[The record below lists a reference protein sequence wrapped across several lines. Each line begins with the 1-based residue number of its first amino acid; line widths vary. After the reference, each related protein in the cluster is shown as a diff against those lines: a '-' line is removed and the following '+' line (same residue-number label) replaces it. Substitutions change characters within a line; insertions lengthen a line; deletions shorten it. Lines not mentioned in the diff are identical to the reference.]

1 MLFEWITL
9 IASLVVLGISANY
22 LVHSSVKIARIF
34 GISEMLIG
42 LTLVAWGTSAPE
54 IAVSVNAALDGK
66 GALSVG
72 NVIGSNIFNLGFILG
87 IVAIIAN
94 QKIHKKMV
102 YRDGTVLALSTI
114 LVLAFVW
121 DNHVSMWEGIIMI
134 GLLLSYATYLFI
146 KKGIPTDELED
157 LEKATE
163 LPEPKIKK
171 DNKWLLII
179 IFFASLYV
187 LVKASDATVEAA
199 TAIALAFGISE
210 WAIGVTIVAAGTSLP
225 EVATSVIATM
235 KRKFDLSIGNVI
247 GSDIFNALGI
257 IGISAIVA
265 PLTLTSQNEI
275 FGLPDYIF
283 SQLLL
288 IATLALILFFMR
300 TRWTLS
306 RNEGIILLIIAIGR
320 MGFEIYL
327 GM

>member
-1 MLFEWITL
+1 MTLQWLIL

-54 IAVSVNAALDGK
+54 VAVSVNAALAGK

-87 IVAIIAN
+87 IVAIIAS
-94 QKIHKKMV
+94 QKINKTMV

-114 LVLAFVW
+114 LVLFFVW
-121 DNHVSMWEGIIMI
+121 DDHVTFLEGATLIA
-134 GLLLSYATYLFI
+134 LLLGYSAYLFL
-146 KKGIPTDELED
+146 KREVHVEELEKLEAEVD
-157 LEKATE
+157 L
-163 LPEPKIKK
+163 PDPKIKK
-171 DNKWLLII
+171 ENRWLLIL

-187 LVKASDATVEAA
+187 LVKAADITVEAA
-199 TAIALAFGISE
+199 TQIALAFGISE

-225 EVATSVIATM
+225 EVATSIIATI
-235 KRKFDLSIGNVI
+235 KRKFDLSVGNVI

-257 IGISAIVA
+257 IGISAVVA
-265 PLTLTSQNEI
+265 PLNLTTKNTI

-283 SQLLL
+283 SQILL
-288 IATLALILFFMR
+288 IATLALILYFMR
-300 TRWTLS
+300 TRWRLS
-306 RNEGIILLIIAIGR
+306 RTEGIILLVIAIGR